1 MRFRGLVASVTMGAM
16 LFASTAFAAAA
27 PPIVG
32 KITCIGAGTNPRI
45 TATVPASLSSPRVFF
60 RANAEKTEYY
70 VDMHRRSA
78 GSGEWYAILPPPEPA
93 TKTITYR
100 VAGVDDNKQWVVSA
114 PITIS
119 AAKSCPSTLTGEEQS
134 MADGIILGLTTAGQ
148 SEVPAGFS
156 CRGVTNVIGVDC
168 QMRPA
173 EGCRRLL
180 AQQQAQPTKPGAAA
194 IPAQAV
200 AGAAGAAATAAVV
213 AAGATAAGLS
223 AGVIGALAAAGL
235 AGGLAVFNS
244 GGSKK
249 GGGSG
254 ASPSRP

>member
-1 MRFRGLVASVTMGAM
+1 MRFRGLVATVTMGTM

-32 KITCIGAGTNPRI
+32 KITCIAAGTNPRI

-60 RANAEKTEYY
+60 RANNERTEYY

-78 GSGEWYAILPPPEPA
+78 GASEWYAILPPPEPT

-114 PITIS
+114 PITVS
-119 AAKSCPSTLTGEEQS
+119 ATKSCPSTLTGEETS
-134 MADGIILGLTTAGQ
+134 MANGIVLGLTTAGQ

-156 CRGVTNVIGVDC
+156 CRGIVNVIGVDC

-180 AQQQAQPTKPGAAA
+180 AQQAAPKAPIKAGTLPAAA
-194 IPAQAV
+194 
-200 AGAAGAAATAAVV
+200 AAGAAAG
-213 AAGATAAGLS
+213 AGGS
-223 AGVIGALAAAGL
+223 GISSGALAALAAFGLAAGL
-235 AGGLAVFNS
+235 LVFNGQPS
-244 GGSKK
+244 GG
-249 GGGSG
+249 GG
-254 ASPSRP
+254 PRQSRPNP